1 MAATR
6 LIVMHQNKGKT
17 IAQCL
22 KDRVDYAKNE
32 EKTGRGE
39 LVSSYA
45 CNAEIADK
53 EFAES
58 KREYLRITGRKPKGD
73 IIAYQIR
80 QSFKPGEITP
90 EEANRIGYETA
101 IRFTKGNHA
110 YIVATH
116 IDKAHIHNHI
126 IFNSTNLACD
136 RKFRD
141 YWFIALALQKLSDII
156 CLENGLSVIEPR
168 KPSERAKRDP
178 YPKKETFRSVICA
191 DIDVALL
198 EKPKAFD
205 EFLKLL
211 MEQGYE
217 IKLGKNPAVRGKG
230 QKRFIRFKSLGDGY
244 TSDDLIEIISGEKEQ
259 SSERKDNAK
268 YSKNKKRDFDLLID
282 IQEKIRQGKGGG
294 YERWAKVY
302 NIKQLSQALLFLQ
315 EHDVRD
321 YATLTERASSASSTF
336 SNLTATIKDAEK
348 RLAEIQVVKTHIF
361 NYSKTKDV
369 YEKYRKSGYS
379 KKFYEA
385 HREEI
390 TIHKAAKKAFS
401 ERNGKLPRV
410 KELNA
415 AYSEILVEKKKAYS
429 EYRQAKK
436 DMQDYVTAKH
446 NIDMILGE
454 NEREGQEQKKQ
465 KEKERTI

>member
-22 KDRVDYAKNE
+22 KDRVDYAKND
-32 EKTGRGE
+32 EKTDHGK
-39 LVSSYA
+39 LVTSYA

-58 KREYLRITGRKPKGD
+58 KREYFRLTGRKPKGD

-101 IRFTKGNHA
+101 MRFTKGNHA
-110 YIVATH
+110 FVVATH
-116 IDKAHIHNHI
+116 IDKAHVHNHI
-126 IFNSTNLACD
+126 NFNSTNLSCD
-136 RKFRD
+136 GKFRD
-141 YWFIALALQKLSDII
+141 YWFIALALQKLSDLI

-168 KPSERAKRDP
+168 KPSERAKRSP
-178 YPKKETFRSVICA
+178 FPKKETFRSVICA
-191 DIDVALL
+191 DIDAALL
-198 EKPKAFD
+198 QKPEDFD
-205 EFLKLL
+205 EFLKFL

-217 IKLGKNPAVRGKG
+217 IKRGKHPAVRGKG
-230 QKRFIRFKSLGDGY
+230 QKRFIRLKSLGDGY
-244 TSDDLIEIISGEKEQ
+244 APEDLEKIISGEKEQ
-259 SSERKDNAK
+259 SSDRKENAK
-268 YSKNKKRDFDLLID
+268 HSRHKKHDFDLLIN
-282 IQEKIRQGKGGG
+282 IQEKIKQGKGGG

-321 YATLTERASSASSTF
+321 YATLAERASSASSAF
-336 SNLTATIKDAEK
+336 SKLNATIKNAEK
-348 RLAEIQVVKTHIF
+348 RLNEIADLKKHIF
-361 NYSKTKDV
+361 NYSKTRDV
-369 YEKYRKSGYS
+369 YEAYRKSGYS

-390 TIHKAAKKAFS
+390 TIHKAAKNAFS
-401 ERNGKLPRV
+401 ERTGKLPKI
-410 KELNA
+410 KELNEE
-415 AYSEILVEKKKAYS
+415 YSSILEEKKKAYS

-454 NEREGQEQKKQ
+454 DQREEQEQKTK
-465 KEKERTI
+465 KEKESTR

>member
-6 LIVMHQNKGKT
+6 LIAMHQNKGKT

-22 KDRVDYAKNE
+22 KARVDYAKNE
-32 EKTGRGE
+32 EKTDHGE
-39 LVSSYA
+39 LVTSYA
-45 CNAEIADK
+45 CNAEIAEK

-58 KREYLRITGRKPKGD
+58 KREYLRLTGRRPKGD

-90 EEANRIGYETA
+90 EEANHIGYETA

-110 YIVATH
+110 FVVATH

-141 YWFIALALQKLSDII
+141 YWFIALALQKLSDLI

-168 KPSERAKRDP
+168 KPSERAKRDS
-178 YPKKETFRSVICA
+178 YPQKETFRSVICA
-191 DIDVALL
+191 DIDAVLL
-198 EKPKAFD
+198 QKPKDFV

-217 IKLGKNPAVRGKG
+217 IKNGKNPAMRGKG

-244 TSDDLIEIISGEKEQ
+244 TPEDISKIITGEKEH
-259 SSERKDNAK
+259 
-268 YSKNKKRDFDLLID
+268 SKHTKRDFDLLID
-282 IQEKIRQGKGGG
+282 IQEKIKQGKGGG

-315 EHDVRD
+315 EHDIRD
-321 YATLTERASSASSTF
+321 YATLNERASTASTIF
-336 SNLTATIKDAEK
+336 SELTSSIKDAEK
-348 RLAEIQVVKTHIF
+348 RLSEIAVLKTHIF

-369 YEKYRKSGYS
+369 YEQYRKQGYS

-385 HREEI
+385 HREAI
-390 TIHKAAKKAFS
+390 TLHQAAKKAFR
-401 ERNGKLPRV
+401 ERKGKLPKI
-410 KELNA
+410 KELNMEYA
-415 AYSEILVEKKKAYS
+415 EILGEKKKAYS
-429 EYRQAKK
+429 LYRQAKK

-454 NEREGQEQKKQ
+454 DQKKGQEQDKK
-465 KEKERTI
+465 KEKESTR